1 MSASVIDRFFAY
13 AGMVAMRAAWQ
24 CSIAP
29 APGVRGFSS
38 IHVEATKNW
47 TDQMLFVDAR
57 ETRHG
62 QLTIDPYIYAPFWTD
77 QLLRRSVR

>member
-1 MSASVIDRFFAY
+1 MIDRFFAN

-29 APGVRGFSS
+29 APAVRGFSS

-47 TDQMLFVDAR
+47 TDQMLFVDAT

-62 QLTIDPYIYAPFWTD
+62 QLTIDPYIYAPF
-77 QLLRRSVR
+77 